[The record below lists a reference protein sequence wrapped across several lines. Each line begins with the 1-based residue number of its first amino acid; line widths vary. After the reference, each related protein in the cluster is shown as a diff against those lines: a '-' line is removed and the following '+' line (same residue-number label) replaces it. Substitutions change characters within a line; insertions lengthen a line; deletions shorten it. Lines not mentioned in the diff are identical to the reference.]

1 MPKFIKGGDWTMS
14 YGKYG
19 MKKIYGQPDFSNMAS
34 IAYSDPTFALGMLL
48 AKGYNKQYD
57 DRGVRKAQEEMMG
70 DLGAATAEDRNKALE
85 DYLANGGGMDFDMAA
100 ANKALDEY
108 KAGNVPAG
116 SFGMSAGQAEAPN
129 TLSAGGNT
137 MSIDELYKGM
147 PSGKVT
153 SAADQEKISELANMY
168 AQIKNPANNPD
179 FSSEQWAADQR
190 LKQRALGRPDYQ
202 IDEALE
208 AVLPQAQDKEKLS
221 KQAYADQLMGLLS
234 GYNPKEGYDPKM
246 MQYLSELGRYDST
259 AAALWAKN
267 IPTGGDEYRN
277 KNVIEG
283 QERQF
288 EYGQKAADNQ
298 LGRTKDLGQFNSD
311 LKSAEIQRA
320 MQQKIANVKAAFPDA
335 SPEQILKYVFSSG
348 KGGLQTGPT
357 TQQISA
363 AKTILEEKRKFFE
376 DPQNQGK
383 VYPYQEQAD
392 AAMSI
397 LAGAMGSNGLS
408 QGFDKNNYYH
418 CISSAQYLLDMGYK
432 PEEVRAAMMRKMG
445 DGELYRKVIA
455 DMKLTEKESLQEQLA
470 PENKQQQPSRE
481 ELWNKEKLRR
491 EQENA
496 QGGFRNPYTGQWYNR
511 NPYTGK

>member
-1 MPKFIKGGDWTMS
+1 MS

-34 IAYSDPTFALGMLL
+34 IAYNDPAFALGMLL

-57 DRGVRKAQEEMMG
+57 DRGVRKAQEAMMG
-70 DLGAATAEDRNKALE
+70 NLGEATADDRNKALD
-85 DYLANGGGMDFDMAA
+85 DYIANGGGMDFDLAT
-100 ANKALDEY
+100 ANKALEEY
-108 KAGNVPAG
+108 KSGNIPTG
-116 SFGMSAGQAEAPN
+116 SIGMSAGPSVPN
-129 TLSAGGNT
+129 TVSAGGGT
-137 MSIDELYKGM
+137 ISLEDLYKDM
-147 PSGKVT
+147 PSGKIT
-153 SAADQEKISELANMY
+153 SAADQEKINELADMY
-168 AQIKNPANNPD
+168 AKIKNPANNPD
-179 FSSEQWAADQR
+179 FSSEQWAAEQR
-190 LKQRALGRPDYQ
+190 RKQRALGRPDYQ
-202 IDEALE
+202 IDEALA
-208 AVLPQAQDKEKLS
+208 AVLPQAQDKEKQS
-221 KQAYADQLMGLLS
+221 KQAYADQIMGLLS

-246 MQYLSELGRYDST
+246 MQYLAELGRYDST

-267 IPTGGDEYRN
+267 IPTGGDDWRN
-277 KNVIEG
+277 AKLAEN

-288 EYGQKAADNQ
+288 AYGQKAADNQ
-298 LGRTKDLGQFNSD
+298 LGRAKDLGQFNSA
-311 LKSAEIQRA
+311 LKSQEADRA
-320 MQQKIANVKAAFPDA
+320 LQQKIAQVQAAFPGA
-335 SPEQILKYVFSSG
+335 SPDQVLRYVLGSG
-348 KGGLQTGPT
+348 KSGVQTGPT

-397 LAGAMGSNGLS
+397 LAGAMGNNGLS

-445 DGELYRKVIA
+445 DGELYRKVMA
-455 DMKLTEKESLQEQLA
+455 DMKLTEKESLQEQIA